1 MATKK
6 QRLTEYKKIQDELKL
21 MAGQPEG
28 WTKIGLKLLAL
39 KKQRAGQFLTDNDI
53 KSLNQWIAKE
63 KEERK
68 KMLKTELEQINDF
81 FQQYK
86 EHPKALKQM
95 GLYQKGLSQSAP
107 MYDTLIE
114 SNEIELN
121 EIDIVLKHGFNP
133 INAST
138 FGWQT
143 DPEWQAIQVKKHE
156 KKRDALKK
164 QLEDVKKSLAEV
176 EEEVEKQKGEKDKR
190 IAQIKEELKELGE
203 AFPKDELSYIG

>member
-28 WTKIGLKLLAL
+28 WTKIDKKLSELKEG
-39 KKQRAGQFLTDNDI
+39 KLTGNDI
-53 KSLNQWIAKE
+53 KSLKQWIAKE

-156 KKRDALKK
+156 KKKDALKK